1 MYLTKYHIDIRS
13 QAGRQLLSSD
23 RQELHHI
30 IMGCVFGE
38 TAKTHHILFRA
49 EGENLYIQSDVRQSI
64 IQKGSRSYTPKT
76 ATCLFRGFRRATSSA
91 SISWPCL

>member
-30 IMGCVFGE
+30 IM
-38 TAKTHHILFRA
+38 
-49 EGENLYIQSDVRQSI
+49 
-64 IQKGSRSYTPKT
+64 
-76 ATCLFRGFRRATSSA
+76 
-91 SISWPCL
+91 